1 MHLHNIPL
9 YRIAQRKRAL
19 TWFGSFLTAPTI
31 RLILPTSD
39 SGEEDLTYS
48 VHRPLLAKY
57 TSLLQSRK
65 PRDSYVLLDPSSV
78 SVPTLDHA
86 LEFLYTGD
94 YVLPAEP
101 GEEEEVDDQPLLHST
116 RPAAHLPRSP
126 LMYAAMAGAI
136 GVWGKPAPVFEKAD
150 NTSTYTS
157 EYFPEQKDPEKK
169 VVKVDGNN
177 HSSESSSNSKLKL
190 PNGLLPSPPLTPS
203 TTTFPSYSPVLSP
216 KTSRS
221 SSLSSQPTPKVP
233 AKPQEPH
240 HLHLLHINLS
250 VYRFANLPTV
260 QIPTLSTLALHKLH
274 TQFAQT
280 SLEKL
285 PSLVIEFARE
295 VFIARADEKE
305 LREALVE
312 MVAGRA
318 RELSSREE
326 FNEFVKGGGEFVVL
340 LFARLALCEC

>member
-1 MHLHNIPL
+1 MAGPA
-9 YRIAQRKRAL
+9 IA
-19 TWFGSFLTAPTI
+19 SFLTAPTI

-101 GEEEEVDDQPLLHST
+101 EEGEEADDQPLLHST

-157 EYFPEQKDPEKK
+157 EYFPEQKNEEKK
-169 VVKVDGNN
+169 ADGNTGN
-177 HSSESSSNSKLKL
+177 HGSKSGSNRLML
-190 PNGLLPSPPLTPS
+190 PNGLLPSPPPTPS
-203 TTTFPSYSPVLSP
+203 ATTFPAYAPVLSP

-221 SSLSSQPTPKVP
+221 SSYSSLPPPKTPVEHQK
-233 AKPQEPH
+233 PH
-240 HLHLLHINLS
+240 HLRLLHVNLS
-250 VYRFANLPTV
+250 VYRFANLPAV
-260 QIPTLSTLALHKLH
+260 QIPALSSLALHKLR

-280 SLEKL
+280 PLEKL

-295 VFIARADEKE
+295 VFIARSNETE
-305 LREALVE
+305 LREVLVQL
-312 MVAGRA
+312 VAGRA

-326 FNEFVKGGGEFVVL
+326 FSEFVKGGGVGSLVGVWRMREGIFDEVDEKIL
-340 LFARLALCEC
+340 RRIWGC

>member
-1 MHLHNIPL
+1 
-9 YRIAQRKRAL
+9 
-19 TWFGSFLTAPTI
+19 
-31 RLILPTSD
+31 
-39 SGEEDLTYS
+39 
-48 VHRPLLAKY
+48 
-57 TSLLQSRK
+57 
-65 PRDSYVLLDPSSV
+65 
-78 SVPTLDHA
+78 
-86 LEFLYTGD
+86 
-94 YVLPAEP
+94 VLPAEP
-101 GEEEEVDDQPLLHST
+101 GEEDEVDDRPLLHST

-157 EYFPEQKDPEKK
+157 EYFPEQKNPEKK
-169 VVKVDGNN
+169 TVKIDGHN
-177 HSSESSSNSKLKL
+177 HSSEGNGKHKL
-190 PNGLLPSPPLTPS
+190 PHGLLPSPPLTPS
-203 TTTFPSYSPVLSP
+203 ATTFPSYSPVLSP

-221 SSLSSQPTPKVP
+221 SSLSSQLPPKTPATP
-233 AKPQEPH
+233 EEPH
-240 HLHLLHINLS
+240 HLHLLHINLA
-250 VYRFANLPTV
+250 VYRFSCLPAV
-260 QIPTLSTLALHKLH
+260 QIPTLSTLALHKLR

-280 SLEKL
+280 PLEKL

-295 VFIARADEKE
+295 VFIARNDEKE

-312 MVAGRA
+312 LVAGRA

>member
-1 MHLHNIPL
+1 MAGST
-9 YRIAQRKRAL
+9 IA
-19 TWFGSFLTAPTI
+19 SFLTAPTI
-31 RLILPTSD
+31 RLILPTGD

-94 YVLPAEP
+94 YVLPGEP
-101 GEEEEVDDQPLLHST
+101 GEEEEADDQPLLHST

-157 EYFPEQKDPEKK
+157 EYFPEQKNGEKK
-169 VVKVDGNN
+169 TAKVNGND
-177 HSSESSSNSKLKL
+177 HSAQGGSSSKLKF
-190 PNGLLPSPPLTPS
+190 PNGLLPSPPPTPS
-203 TTTFPSYSPVLSP
+203 ASTFPSYSPVLSP

-221 SSLSSQPTPKVP
+221 SSLSSQPPPKTPAV
-233 AKPQEPH
+233 PQEPH
-240 HLHLLHINLS
+240 HIHILHTNLL
-250 VYRFANLPTV
+250 VYRFASLPTV
-260 QIPTLSTLALHKLH
+260 QMPALSALALHKLR

-280 SLEKL
+280 PLETL

-295 VFIARADEKE
+295 VFIARSDEME

-312 MVAGRA
+312 LVAGRA
-318 RELSSREE
+318 RKLSSKGE
-326 FNEFVKGGGEFVVL
+326 FSEFVKGGGVGSLVGVWRMRDGIFDEADEKIL
-340 LFARLALCEC
+340 RRIWGC

>member
-1 MHLHNIPL
+1 M
-9 YRIAQRKRAL
+9 AGSAVA
-19 TWFGSFLTAPTI
+19 SFLTAPTI
-31 RLILPTSD
+31 RLILPTSA

-65 PRDSYVLLDPSSV
+65 PRDSYVLLDPSNV
-78 SVPTLDHA
+78 SVPTLEHA

-126 LMYAAMAGAI
+126 LMFAAMAGGI

-150 NTSTYTS
+150 NTSTYRS
-157 EYFPEQKDPEKK
+157 EYFPEQGNPGKK
-169 VVKVDGNN
+169 TAKVDGDN
-177 HSSESSSNSKLKL
+177 SGESSSNKLKL
-190 PNGLLPSPPLTPS
+190 PNGLLPSPPPTPS
-203 TTTFPSYSPVLSP
+203 ATTFPAYSPVLSP

-221 SSLSSQPTPKVP
+221 SSQSSLPPPKTPV
-233 AKPQEPH
+233 APQEPH
-240 HLHLLHINLS
+240 HIHLLHTNIS
-250 VYRFANLPTV
+250 IYRFSSLPTV
-260 QIPTLSTLALHKLH
+260 QIPALSTLALQKLR
-274 TQFAQT
+274 TQFAET
-280 SLEKL
+280 PIEAL

-295 VFIARADEKE
+295 VFIARSDEKE

-312 MVAGRA
+312 LVAGRA
-318 RELSSREE
+318 RELSSRGE
-326 FNEFVKGGGEFVVL
+326 FNEFVKGGGVGSLVGVWRMREGIFNEVDEKIL
-340 LFARLALCEC
+340 RRIWGC

>member
-1 MHLHNIPL
+1 MAGSA
-9 YRIAQRKRAL
+9 IA
-19 TWFGSFLTAPTI
+19 SFLTAPTI

-94 YVLPAEP
+94 YVLPTEP
-101 GEEEEVDDQPLLHST
+101 AEEEEADDQPLLHST

-157 EYFPEQKDPEKK
+157 EYFPEQKNAEKQ
-169 VVKVDGNN
+169 VDGNN
-177 HSSESSSNSKLKL
+177 RGGEGSGSGKLTL
-190 PNGLLPSPPLTPS
+190 PNGLLPSPPPTPS
-203 TTTFPSYSPVLSP
+203 ATTFPAYTPVLSP

-221 SSLSSQPTPKVP
+221 SSYSSLPPPKTPV
-233 AKPQEPH
+233 APQEPH
-240 HLHLLHINLS
+240 HIHLLHTNLS
-250 VYRFANLPTV
+250 VYRFASLPTV
-260 QIPTLSTLALHKLH
+260 QIPALSALALHKLR

-280 SLEKL
+280 PLETL
-285 PSLVIEFARE
+285 PSLVIEYARE
-295 VFIARADEKE
+295 VFIARSDETE

-312 MVAGRA
+312 LVAGRA

-326 FNEFVKGGGEFVVL
+326 FSGFVKGGGVGSLVGVWRMREGIFDEVDEKILRRVWG
-340 LFARLALCEC
+340 C